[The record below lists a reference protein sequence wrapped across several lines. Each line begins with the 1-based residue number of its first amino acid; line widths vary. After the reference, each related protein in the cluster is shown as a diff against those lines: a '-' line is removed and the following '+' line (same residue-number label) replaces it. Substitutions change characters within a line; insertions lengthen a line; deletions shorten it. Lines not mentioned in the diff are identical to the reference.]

1 MPMPLAVARYA
12 PPDLAETRQAL
23 AEIVKDGK
31 RAGEV
36 IHRIRGLIRKERPRK
51 DNVEINAV
59 SKLGVPTHWGVP
71 TGLTP
76 PALANH
82 KSCRG
87 PLIDSSRPIGFSRCS
102 IIGTKSLK
110 D

>member
-1 MPMPLAVARYA
+1 MNKAGTHVRGYWDPGRHPVHLPELGIPVQARLS
-12 PPDLAETRQAL
+12 DDNRS
-23 AEIVKDGK
+23 DN
-31 RAGEV
+31 AGEM
-36 IHRIRGLIRKERPRK
+36 HCL
-51 DNVEINAV
+51 

-76 PALANH
+76 PALAIH